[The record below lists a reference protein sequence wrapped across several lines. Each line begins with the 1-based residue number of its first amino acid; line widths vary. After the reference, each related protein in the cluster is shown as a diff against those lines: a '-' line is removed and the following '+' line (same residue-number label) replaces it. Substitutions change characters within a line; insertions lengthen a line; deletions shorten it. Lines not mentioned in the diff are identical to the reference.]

1 MVIEMEKRKWLWK
14 RKSSDKSPGET
25 ESSGSLSSYSER
37 FSDEQDA
44 LKEFPD
50 HDKQS
55 PEVTSQAA
63 TVDDESMESLKCL
76 TEKLSAALFNVSAKE
91 DLVKQHAKVAEEAI
105 AGWEKA
111 ENEVAVLKQ
120 QLDAA
125 VQQNLTLEVRVSHL
139 DGALKECVRQLRQAR
154 DEHEK
159 RIQDA
164 MAEKNEWESEKTA
177 LEKQLLKLQTQMEA
191 GKAATPI
198 STDPDILVTLKRLE
212 RENTALKIELRS
224 CSEVLE
230 IRTIER
236 DLSTQ
241 AAETASKQQLES
253 IKKVTKLEAE
263 CRKLQVMSRKSSPFN
278 DQRSSAVLSFY
289 VDSVTDSQSDS
300 GEQLNIVDNDG
311 LKMSKLET
319 RECEPSC
326 SNSWALALIAELDQ
340 FKNEKAMP
348 KTLAACSIEIDM
360 MDDFLEMEQLAALS
374 ETANKTPSVTSDAV
388 PHDSPNVENP
398 LAAEHHSISQ
408 RVIELEQKLEKIEA
422 EKAELESAL
431 SESQDALKVSA
442 VQLKETQTR
451 LEELQKELRVVNES
465 KELLEFQIYGM
476 QVEARTMTVNID
488 SLKTEVEREKSLSSE
503 MEAKCRELENEL
515 KKRAQEVELHQ
526 TSGSNGELKIKQE
539 DLAVAADK
547 LAECQKTI
555 ASLGKQLQSLATL
568 EDFLLDTVNLPGGG
582 SVVAKAGGELWK
594 LHVNETFT
602 PKRDSDPS
610 KVEEENEYHS
620 MNADD
625 EESPASLSSLST
637 SSATQANTA
646 KSKNGFS
653 SYLVLIYYDLRK
665 SLSCSFLLNP
675 DEYETAV
682 LVPQLV
688 VSRSLLYMQRE
699 DMFY

>member
-14 RKSSDKSPGET
+14 RRPSDKSPGET

-37 FSDEQDA
+37 YSDEQDA

-55 PEVTSQAA
+55 PEVTSKAA
-63 TVDDESMESLKCL
+63 IIDDESKESLRCL
-76 TEKLSAALFNVSAKE
+76 TEKLSAALVNVSAKE

-111 ENEVAVLKQ
+111 ENEVAALKQ

-154 DEHEK
+154 DEQEK

-164 MAEKNEWESEKTA
+164 MAEKNEWQSEKTA
-177 LEKQLLKLQTQMEA
+177 LEKQLLKLQTQVEEA
-191 GKAATPI
+191 GKAETPA
-198 STDPDILVTLKRLE
+198 STDHDILIRLKCLE
-212 RENTALKIELRS
+212 KENTALKVELRS

-253 IKKVTKLEAE
+253 IKKVTRLEAE
-263 CRKLQVMSRKSSPFN
+263 CRKLQAMARKTSPFN
-278 DQRSSAVLSFY
+278 DQRSSAVSSFY

-300 GEQLNIVDNDG
+300 GERLNTVDN
-311 LKMSKLET
+311 LSKLET
-319 RECEPSC
+319 REYEPSY
-326 SNSWALALIAELDQ
+326 SNSWASALIAELDQ
-340 FKNEKAMP
+340 FKNEKSMP

-388 PHDSPNVENP
+388 AHDSPNVENP
-398 LAAEHHSISQ
+398 LVAEYDSMSQ
-408 RVIELEQKLEKIEA
+408 RVAELEQKLEKIEA
-422 EKAELESAL
+422 EKAELENAL
-431 SESQDALKVSA
+431 SESQDALKVSS

-451 LEELQKELRVVNES
+451 LEELQKELDVVNES
-465 KELLEFQIYGM
+465 KELLEFQLYSM
-476 QVEARTMTVNID
+476 EVEARTMSVNIG
-488 SLKTEVEREKSLSSE
+488 SLKTQVEREKSLSSD
-503 MEAKCRELENEL
+503 MEAKYHELENEL
-515 KKRAQEVELHQ
+515 RKRAQEVELQQ
-526 TSGSNGELKIKQE
+526 TSGSKGELKIKQE

-568 EDFLLDTVNLPGGG
+568 EDFLIDTANIPGGG
-582 SVVAKAGGELWK
+582 SVAKAGELWK

-610 KVEEENEYHS
+610 KVEEENASHS
-620 MNADD
+620 ANGN
-625 EESPASLSSLST
+625 EGESPASSSSSST
-637 SSATQANTA
+637 SSTTQATTA
-646 KSKNGFS
+646 KGKNGFGK
-653 SYLVLIYYDLRK
+653 L
-665 SLSCSFLLNP
+665 F
-675 DEYETAV
+675 
-682 LVPQLV
+682 
-688 VSRSLLYMQRE
+688 SRSKNALPTLKVNV
-699 DMFY
+699 DK